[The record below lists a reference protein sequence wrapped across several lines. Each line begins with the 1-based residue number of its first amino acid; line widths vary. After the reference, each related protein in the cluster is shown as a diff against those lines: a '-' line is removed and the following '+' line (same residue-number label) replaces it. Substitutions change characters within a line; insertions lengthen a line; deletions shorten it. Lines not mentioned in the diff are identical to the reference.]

1 MYRVDMSQRPA
12 DILRGL
18 VNFDNGTKFT
28 DKTMVFNVKGASPL
42 PHREAVNR
50 ERNSK
55 ILALFKGNY
64 RGERLFYYNRINLNE
79 FFGNI
84 CAGAPYGVHTKTT
97 ELLSYVKKDLGVDIQ
112 PNEVLEEYIDPEAAY
127 VDITI
132 LRNSLTYI
140 GSVRVYFL
148 GAPGSLVD
156 KVRST
161 ELGGFTKEQSEVN

>member
-18 VNFDNGTKFT
+18 VNFDN
-28 DKTMVFNVKGASPL
+28 KTEYDETSLVFNPKGASPL
-42 PHREAVNR
+42 SHREAVNR
-50 ERNSK
+50 KRNSK
-55 ILALFKGNY
+55 VMAYFKGSF
-64 RGERLFYYNRINLNE
+64 RGKKLFHFNRIDLNA

-84 CAGAPYGVHTKTT
+84 CAGAPHGVHSRTT
-97 ELLSYVKKDLGVDIQ
+97 ELLPYVKKDLGIDIAED
-112 PNEVLEEYIDPEAAY
+112 EVLDEYLDPEAAF
-127 VDITI
+127 VDIQI

-156 KVRST
+156 KVRYT
-161 ELGGFTKEQSEVN
+161 TLGGFTSETAKGI

>member
-18 VNFDNGTKFT
+18 VNFDNGTDF
-28 DKTMVFNVKGASPL
+28 DASTMGFNAKGASPL
-42 PHREAVNR
+42 EHRDAVKR
-50 ERNSK
+50 DRNSK
-55 ILALFKGNY
+55 VMARFKGKF
-64 RGERLFYYNRINLNE
+64 RGEKLFYYNRIDLNA

-84 CAGAPYGVHTKTT
+84 CAGAPHGVHTRTT
-97 ELLSYVKKDLGVDIQ
+97 ELLQYVRKDLGVDILES
-112 PNEVLEEYIDPEAAY
+112 EVLDEYLDPEAAF

-148 GAPGSLVD
+148 GAPGSLID

-161 ELGGFTKEQSEVN
+161 TLGGFTSDNSEVN

>member
-18 VNFDNGTKFT
+18 VNFDNGTDFNAT
-28 DKTMVFNVKGASPL
+28 TMGFNPKGASPL
-42 PHREAVNR
+42 PHREAVKR

-55 ILALFKGNY
+55 VLARFKGRF

-84 CAGAPYGVHTKTT
+84 CAGAPYGEHRTTT
-97 ELLSYVKKDLGVDIQ
+97 ELLPYVKKDLGVDIQ
-112 PNEVLEEYIDPEAAY
+112 PDEVLEDYIDPEAAF
-127 VDITI
+127 VDIQI
-132 LRNSLTYI
+132 LRNSLTYL

-161 ELGGFTKEQSEVN
+161 ELGGFTNVNTEVN

>member
-18 VNFDNGTKFT
+18 VNFDNGTE
-28 DKTMVFNVKGASPL
+28 FNASNLSFNPKGASPL

-50 ERNSK
+50 KRNSK
-55 ILALFKGNY
+55 VMAYFKGSH
-64 RGERLFYYNRINLNE
+64 RGQRLFHFNRIDLNA

-84 CAGAPYGVHTKTT
+84 CAGAPYGVHTRTT
-97 ELLSYVKKDLGVDIQ
+97 ELLPYVRKDLGIDIAED
-112 PNEVLEEYIDPEAAY
+112 EVLDEYLDPEAAF
-127 VDITI
+127 VDIQI

-161 ELGGFTKEQSEVN
+161 TLGGFTSENSEGN

>member
-18 VNFDNGTKFT
+18 VNFDNGTVFDAT
-28 DKTMVFNVKGASPL
+28 TMGFNTKGASPL
-42 PHREAVNR
+42 GHRDAVKR

-55 ILALFKGNY
+55 VMAHFKGKF
-64 RGERLFYYNRINLNE
+64 RGEKLFYYNRIDLNA

-84 CAGAPYGVHTKTT
+84 CAGAPYGIHTRTT
-97 ELLSYVKKDLGVDIQ
+97 ELLQYVRKDLGVDILES
-112 PNEVLEEYIDPEAAY
+112 EVLDEYLDPEAAF

-148 GAPGSLVD
+148 GAPGSLID
-156 KVRST
+156 KVRT
-161 ELGGFTKEQSEVN
+161 TTLGGFTADYSEVN

>member
-18 VNFDNGTKFT
+18 VNFDNGTDFNET
-28 DKTMVFNVKGASPL
+28 TLGFNVKGASPL
-42 PHREAVNR
+42 PHREVVKR
-50 ERNSK
+50 GRNSK
-55 ILALFKGNY
+55 VMARFKGKF

-84 CAGAPYGVHTKTT
+84 CAGAPHGEHKSTR
-97 ELLSYVKKDLGVDIQ
+97 ELLPYVRKDLGVDIL
-112 PNEVLEEYIDPEAAY
+112 PEEVLDEYIDPEAAF
-127 VDITI
+127 VDIAI
-132 LRNSLTYI
+132 LRNSLTYT

-161 ELGGFTKEQSEVN
+161 ELGGFTKVNSEVN